1 MGKHAKLAAIRF
13 GHNSRARRAQVV
25 CVFLTVVLMQVLLC
39 ASDTETHP
47 GPNEEME
54 PTMQRMFDQQD
65 KSFETLFSDQFETRF
80 ETLSNQLLTKVES
93 VVSAV
98 TTVNIQ
104 RKMGEL
110 EGHYLCMTDAQ
121 TKTNHTVQD
130 LEQRL
135 CDFSI
140 E

>member
-1 MGKHAKLAAIRF
+1 MFNQQEKRF
-13 GHNSRARRAQVV
+13 EA
-25 CVFLTVVLMQVLLC
+25 
-39 ASDTETHP
+39 
-47 GPNEEME
+47 
-54 PTMQRMFDQQD
+54 
-65 KSFETLFSDQFETRF
+65 LFSDQFETRF
-80 ETLSNQLLTKVES
+80 ETLGNQLLTKVES
-93 VVSAV
+93 VLSAV
-98 TTVNIQ
+98 TTMNIQ